1 MLRRLPVIWLFI
13 GLLIAGVVAWYVAS
27 RPGANDGQQGMMG
40 GPAPVAV
47 LAVRPEPIKITSEL
61 PGRVAPLQSAD
72 VRARVS
78 GIVIERVFTQ
88 GATIAQGDILYRID
102 PGPFRARLE
111 SAEGAQKRAEAVL
124 VQARE
129 QAERIRRLRE
139 RKVASAQ
146 DMDNAEAGLKQ
157 AEADVA
163 RTKADTQAARLDLEN
178 TEVKAPISG
187 LIGRALVTEGAL
199 VGPGDAQPLATINQ
213 LDVVYAD
220 FTQPAGEMLALR
232 RAVKAGAIKSAGD
245 GASVVTLVMDDG
257 ALYPHAGRLLFSEAV
272 VEADTGQVTLRGEFA
287 NPDGDLLPG
296 LYVRGIVDEGTQD
309 AIAVPQQAVQRDGA
323 GKPFV
328 YVIEGETA
336 NIRPVT
342 LGRADGNRW
351 IVETGL
357 SAGERIVVEGFQKL
371 QPGGPVVAKD
381 WVPQPQASAAAPQ
394 QD

>member
-1 MLRRLPVIWLFI
+1 MH
-13 GLLIAGVVAWYVAS
+13 
-27 RPGANDGQQGMMG
+27 

-47 LAVRPEPIKITSEL
+47 ISVATEPVRVTSEL
-61 PGRVAPLQSAD
+61 PGRIAPLQSAD

-88 GATIAQGDILYRID
+88 GVTVKQGDILYRID

-111 SAEGAQKRAEAVL
+111 SAEGAQKRAEAGL

-146 DMDNAEAGLKQ
+146 DMDNAAAALKQ

-163 RTKADTQAARLDLEN
+163 RTKADTEAARLDLEN
-178 TEVKAPISG
+178 TEVKAPIGG

-199 VGPGDAQPLATINQ
+199 VGPTDAQPLATINQ

-232 RAVKAGAIKSAGD
+232 RAVKAGTIKSAGE
-245 GASVVTLVMDDG
+245 GEAAVTLVMDDG
-257 ALYPHAGRLLFSEAV
+257 SPYAHPGKLLFSEAV

-287 NPDGDLLPG
+287 NPEGDLLPG
-296 LYVRGIVDEGTQD
+296 LYVRGVVDQGTQQ
-309 AIAVPQQAVQRDGA
+309 AIAVPQQAIQRDGA

-328 YVIEGETA
+328 YVIAEGEIA
-336 NIRPVT
+336 NVRPVR

-357 SAGERIVVEGFQKL
+357 SAGERIIVEGFQKL
-371 QPGGPVVAKD
+371 QPGGPVVAQD
-381 WVPQPQASAAAPQ
+381 WTPEQRASDAQPQ

>member
-1 MLRRLPVIWLFI
+1 
-13 GLLIAGVVAWYVAS
+13 
-27 RPGANDGQQGMMG
+27 MG
-40 GPAPVAV
+40 SPAPVAV
-47 LAVRPEPIKITSEL
+47 LAVQLEPIKVTSEL
-61 PGRVAPLQSAD
+61 PGRIAPLQSAD
-72 VRARVS
+72 VRARVA
-78 GIVIERVFTQ
+78 GIVVERVFTQ
-88 GATIAQGDILYRID
+88 GVTVKQGDILYRID

-111 SAEGAQKRAEAVL
+111 SAEGAQKRAEAAL

-129 QAERIRRLRE
+129 QAERIRRLRD

-146 DMDNAEAGLKQ
+146 DMDNANAALKQ

-163 RTKADTQAARLDLEN
+163 RTRADTEAARLDLEN
-178 TEVKAPISG
+178 TDVKAPIGG

-199 VGPGDAQPLATINQ
+199 VGPSDAQPLATINQ

-232 RAVKAGAIKSAGD
+232 RAVKAGTIRSD
-245 GASVVTLVMDDG
+245 GAGAAVVTLVMDDG
-257 ALYPHAGRLLFSEAV
+257 SPYPYAGKLLFSEAV

-296 LYVRGIVDEGTQD
+296 LFVRGIVEEGTQD

-328 YVIEGETA
+328 YVVEGEGA
-336 NIRPVT
+336 NVRPVT

-351 IVETGL
+351 IVATGL
-357 SAGERIVVEGFQKL
+357 NAGERIIVEGFQKL
-371 QPGGPVVAKD
+371 QPGGTVAAQD
-381 WVPQPQASAAAPQ
+381 WTPPQATAADKPKE
-394 QD
+394 